1 MRINELSK
9 KYGVD
14 RRTIDYW
21 TNLGW
26 IRFTK
31 EKNGYRN
38 YRKEGEEDIR
48 KILVLRLAEVKD
60 IETYLAMDKLPKD
73 FLEQQVVPAIKEATT
88 KALRQ
93 YANALAYAKK
103 MWA

>member
-26 IRFTK
+26 IRCAK

-38 YRKEGEEDIR
+38 YKKEGEEDIR
-48 KILVLRLAEVKD
+48 KILILRIAEVKD
-60 IETYLAMDKLPKD
+60 IEAYLAMDKLPKD
-73 FLEQQVVPAIKEATT
+73 FLEQKAVPAIKEAMN
-88 KALRQ
+88 KAFKQ
-93 YANALAYAKK
+93 YTSALAYAKK
-103 MWA
+103 MGA